1 MRLDGK
7 SVLVTGAAGFIGS
20 HLADAALSRGAS
32 RVVGIDNF
40 TGGRERHLEHLDG
53 EERFSLVRGD
63 VRDFEV
69 VEPLVREADVVFHD
83 AASKLVVS
91 LENPRIDLLTNTLGT
106 FNVLMAAKDRPGCR
120 IVHASTGSVLGSSEL
135 PMSEDHEKNP
145 STTYGISK
153 LAAENYCVF
162 FAREHG
168 VRVSVLRY
176 FHVFGPRQDHDSEAG
191 VISIFLGRILS
202 GQPPVVF
209 GSGEQVRCFTFVED
223 VVRANF
229 LMFEKP
235 ETVGEIYNVAS
246 RTRIS
251 IRELAELLI
260 ERYGDTALAPE
271 FGPARRGENLRP
283 IPETGK
289 IEGLGFAESVDFH
302 RGLDR
307 TRDWVRGEL
316 ERRRV

>member
-1 MRLDGK
+1 MDVNGK
-7 SVLVTGAAGFIGS
+7 SVLVTGAAGFVGS
-20 HLADAALSRGAS
+20 HLVDASLERGAA

-40 TGGRERHLEHLDG
+40 TGGREHHLEHLRD

-63 VRDFEV
+63 MRDFEV
-69 VEPLVREADVVFHD
+69 VEPLVKQAEVVFHE

-91 LENPRIDLLTNTLGT
+91 LTNPRIDLLTNALGT
-106 FNVLMAAKDRPGCR
+106 FNVLMAAKESPGCR

-135 PMSEDHEKNP
+135 PMAEDHEKNP

-153 LAAENYCVF
+153 LAAENYCTF
-162 FAREHG
+162 FCREHG

-202 GQPPVVF
+202 GRPPVVF
-209 GSGEQVRCFTFVED
+209 GTGEQIRCFTFVED

-229 LMFEKP
+229 LLLEKP

-251 IRELAELLI
+251 IRDLAELLI
-260 ERYGDTALAPE
+260 ERYGDDPLSPE
-271 FGPARRGENLRP
+271 PGSARRGENLRP
-283 IPETGK
+283 IPDTSK
-289 IEGLGFAESVDFH
+289 IEALGFSESVDFH
-302 RGLDR
+302 SGLDR
-307 TRDWVRGEL
+307 TRDWVRDEL
-316 ERRRV
+316 ARRRA